1 MARVEL
7 SNKVPD
13 PPATLNVSPV
23 PDKTVSDAVS
33 WYAGIGVPV
42 TERWIKTVTDRREL
56 MCRIVAGRRMYST
69 AELWRFI
76 VTRPTRTAG
85 AARYVNQQGS
95 RTA

>member
-7 SNKVPD
+7 PVRIPE
-13 PPATLNVSPV
+13 PPASLNVSPV
-23 PDKTVSDAVS
+23 PDKTVADAVA
-33 WYAGIGVPV
+33 WYAGIGVEV
-42 TERWIKTVTDRREL
+42 TERWLKTVTDRKEL
-56 MCRIVAGRRMYST
+56 TCRIIAGRRMYST

-85 AARYVNQQGS
+85 AARYTNNNES